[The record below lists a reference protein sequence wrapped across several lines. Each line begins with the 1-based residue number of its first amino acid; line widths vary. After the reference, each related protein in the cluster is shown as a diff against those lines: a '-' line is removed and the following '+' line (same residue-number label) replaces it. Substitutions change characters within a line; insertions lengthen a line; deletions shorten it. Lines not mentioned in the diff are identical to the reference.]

1 MEEDAFEWDKTNYP
15 LWQATV
21 DKLNPF
27 LGLYETSMAFVNKQ
41 KTWFESPMGTHDPK
55 DIECEVDAS
64 WQLVSRLEGEF
75 SDIPAARELVV
86 NVRERIEEFR
96 SKMPVIR
103 TLGNPGFRDRHWEN
117 VSNTVG
123 FPVKGGSNLFQI
135 LDMGLDEY
143 VGKFEKISE
152 AATKE
157 FNLEKS
163 MQQMV
168 IQNYYMIFPPEV
180 TIIFRSHAY

>member
-1 MEEDAFEWDKTNYP
+1 
-15 LWQATV
+15 
-21 DKLNPF
+21 
-27 LGLYETSMAFVNKQ
+27 
-41 KTWFESPMGTHDPK
+41 
-55 DIECEVDAS
+55 
-64 WQLVSRLEGEF
+64 
-75 SDIPAARELVV
+75 
-86 NVRERIEEFR
+86 
-96 SKMPVIR
+96 MPVIR

-143 VGKFEKISE
+143 VAKFEKISD

-163 MQQMV
+163 MEQMV
-168 IQNYYMIFPPEV
+168 EEWSDMVLPLTVYHNPTAIKSLIMSLCRNSPSLPMAKPEPTPCRRWTRSRSSW
-180 TIIFRSHAY
+180 TITLSRPRQ

>member
-1 MEEDAFEWDKTNYP
+1 MEN
-15 LWQATV
+15 
-21 DKLNPF
+21 
-27 LGLYETSMAFVNKQ
+27 
-41 KTWFESPMGTHDPK
+41 
-55 DIECEVDAS
+55 
-64 WQLVSRLEGEF
+64 EF
-75 SDIPAARELVV
+75 CDIPAAKELVV
-86 NVRERIEEFR
+86 NVREKIEEFK

-143 VGKFEKISE
+143 VAKFEKISD

-157 FNLEKS
+157 FDLEKS
-163 MQQMV
+163 MEKMV
-168 IQNYYMIFPPEV
+168 EEWSDMEF
-180 TIIFRSHAY
+180 TITLYGKNTSAIICYFQILLQKRSVATTDFNLS

>member
-1 MEEDAFEWDKTNYP
+1 M
-15 LWQATV
+15 
-21 DKLNPF
+21 
-27 LGLYETSMAFVNKQ
+27 
-41 KTWFESPMGTHDPK
+41 
-55 DIECEVDAS
+55 
-64 WQLVSRLEGEF
+64 VSHLENEF
-75 SDIPAARELVV
+75 CDIPAAKELVV
-86 NVRERIEEFR
+86 NVREKIEEFK

-143 VGKFEKISE
+143 VAKFEKISD

-157 FNLEKS
+157 FDLEKS
-163 MQQMV
+163 MEKMV
-168 IQNYYMIFPPEV
+168 EEWADMEF
-180 TIIFRSHAY
+180 TIGKILKFVDV